1 MSYKQLYTGIL
12 ASILLVGIITG
23 CSNKEETTS
32 KLVEEIP
39 ELYTSMDWVSDND
52 SPTNLGLM
60 TIQSIMNK
68 DKNLFSKLVK
78 LDGTLLDIDYVWND
92 IINNVEEIPEGS
104 KVYAVNTDATN
115 SNKIT
120 VFYAINY
127 ADYYKKDENGEVTN
141 EKLGEVVE
149 EFKQLPIYFYQEGDK
164 YYINTNYL
172 VDTRPIYISIPEGSK
187 LKVGGT
193 EISDDCRNKDGY
205 YVVTNFLK
213 SDPVKLTIDTAI
225 MQGMEFSLPLT
236 EIVSYDS
243 NGNPKYRDTDRI
255 FNGLCYLDL
264 STKQNVMKMLNEA
277 IPAVLKSLEAGEDI
291 HEASCLKYFASTA
304 NLDDIALRWQTGR
317 NAIKNQR
324 RAYFTDIKM
333 LNIGMNSDAS
343 ARDNKSYQNIIIS
356 NNVGIININM
366 KTSFE
371 KYDKYGDNTISDYHT
386 LGSAYISFIPIYFAI
401 EDGEYKIVD
410 ISAAFFENLVK

>member
-127 ADYYKKDENGEVTN
+127 TDYYKKDENGEVTN

-149 EFKQLPIYFYQEGDK
+149 EFKQLPVYFYQEGDK

-277 IPAVLKSLEAGEDI
+277 IPAVLKSLETDEDI

-317 NAIKNQR
+317 NNIKNQR
-324 RAYFTDIKM
+324 RTYFTDIKM

-343 ARDNKSYQNIIIS
+343 ARENKSYQNIIIS

-386 LGSAYISFIPIYFAI
+386 LGSTYISFIPIYFAI

-410 ISAAFFENLVK
+410 ISAEFFENLVK